1 MKNYMQPINYETL
14 MRESD
19 GDDAYQCPLVET
31 PSINGTSQTT
41 LRTKL
46 FSDRIVMLTGTVNDS
61 MAEGFIQQVKYLA
74 KTKAPVTIYLN
85 SPGGAVSAGL
95 SIYTT
100 IRDMVAK
107 GIEVNIV
114 NTSLAASMGAI
125 ILSAAEKGHRFMLPY
140 SKTMIHEPLIQ
151 EGVGGSATSIKNT
164 ADSILATKATLAA
177 ILAERTG
184 KTVEEINEAISF
196 DNFMN
201 AEASIEFGIA
211 DSIGSVI

>member
-1 MKNYMQPINYETL
+1 
-14 MRESD
+14 
-19 GDDAYQCPLVET
+19 
-31 PSINGTSQTT
+31 
-41 LRTKL
+41 
-46 FSDRIVMLTGTVNDS
+46 
-61 MAEGFIQQVKYLA
+61 
-74 KTKAPVTIYLN
+74 
-85 SPGGAVSAGL
+85 
-95 SIYTT
+95 
-100 IRDMVAK
+100 
-107 GIEVNIV
+107 
-114 NTSLAASMGAI
+114 
-125 ILSAAEKGHRFMLPY
+125 MLPY